1 MNQNKA
7 LDAVNYLLEYLDE
20 ETKFNTPYS
29 ETVWIVHADIADLFD
44 GLKNLKKRLEREIS
58 NDSCGTWIDDM
69 GNGGNKMLTDIDFMN
84 VSNAYSEGLT
94 DAWDCVKRILR
105 LDWDERYAALKYD
118 SPMSL
123 LDMIENTTPADAMV
137 LLDEYEK
144 EKKKRIARE
153 KLVDEKLNEMMCKSW
168 ADPITE
174 EEIYDAL
181 ARRSKKKKC

>member
-1 MNQNKA
+1 MNQNKV

-44 GLKNLKKRLEREIS
+44 GLKNLKKRLERKIS
-58 NDSCGTWIDDM
+58 NDLCETWI
-69 GNGGNKMLTDIDFMN
+69 
-84 VSNAYSEGLT
+84 
-94 DAWDCVKRILR
+94 
-105 LDWDERYAALKYD
+105 
-118 SPMSL
+118 
-123 LDMIENTTPADAMV
+123 
-137 LLDEYEK
+137 DEYEK

-181 ARRSKKKKC
+181 ARRSKERNANRT